1 VPLAIL
7 CSVVTQIQTPP
18 MIWHAIEW
26 RRVLPFVLPG
36 LVGVPLGPLLVTQI
50 DPRMMLI
57 WTSR

>member
-1 VPLAIL
+1 
-7 CSVVTQIQTPP
+7 VVTQIQNPP